1 MKVLASNEKADNYS
15 CGFSKVVEFDNGKKF
30 KIVHKTGNCFSW
42 TKVYVML
49 PDLSW
54 TEVANEF
61 DLGSVSINYV
71 TDKDRKVDEMAT
83 IYDKAI
89 SYIKAVFL

>member
-1 MKVLASNEKADNYS
+1 MKVLASNENASDYS
-15 CGFSKVVEFDNGKKF
+15 CGFSKVVEFENGKRF
-30 KIVHKTGNCFSW
+30 KILHKTGNCFSW

-54 TEVANEF
+54 AEVADEF
-61 DLGSVSINYV
+61 DLGTASINYV
-71 TDKDRKVDEMAT
+71 TDESRKRKEMAT
-83 IYDKAI
+83 IYDKSV

>member
-1 MKVLASNEKADNYS
+1 MKVLATNESASQYS
-15 CGFSKVVEFDNGKKF
+15 CGFSKVVEFENGKRF

-54 TEVANEF
+54 AEVANEF

-71 TDKDRKVDEMAT
+71 ADENYKMATMAT
-83 IYDKAI
+83 IYDKAV

>member
-1 MKVLASNEKADNYS
+1 MKVLATNENASQYS
-15 CGFSKVVEFDNGKKF
+15 CGFSKVVEFENGKRF

-54 TEVANEF
+54 AEVANEF

-71 TDKDRKVDEMAT
+71 TDESRKLKEMAT